1 MFLSGPSRWSCLC
14 PLEDFRRRSA
24 GHGAWGGADA
34 CGVCDVTSTLSP
46 EELERAFEMIAQA
59 LDRAGA
65 DKEVQLLAKLA
76 LELAHRMGDMQA
88 LAEALDV
95 AARDLEDG
103 AA

>member
-1 MFLSGPSRWSCLC
+1 
-14 PLEDFRRRSA
+14 
-24 GHGAWGGADA
+24 
-34 CGVCDVTSTLSP
+34 
-46 EELERAFEMIAQA
+46 MIAQA

-65 DKEVQLLAKLA
+65 DKEAELLAKLA
-76 LELAHRMGDMQA
+76 LELAYRLGDVQA